1 MVSEKLLSAR
11 SRIILLFLAAASFIA
26 AGIYFRSDHIP
37 LFILFLISGI
47 IFSILIN
54 RIYNSTGDAISFLF
68 DSLRNDDT
76 TVRFQDVKGNRPLA
90 RVYKSINQLNE
101 HFQEIKIKNEYNE
114 SYYKTVIQHASAGLL
129 VLGADNRV
137 ELINKT
143 ACEYAGISPE
153 STNTNLLGIKH
164 PAFYQAVCN
173 LKPGE
178 TFTYKNLVSGSL
190 QLLFFRATMIRR
202 KDEELKLVVIQ
213 DIRNELESR
222 ETESYKKLISV
233 LTHEI
238 MNHLTPITSVARE
251 LQSILTR
258 SETREGRPLLDEEE
272 IRTTQT
278 GLKLINEQSDGLV
291 SFMNSYRKIS
301 RIPQP
306 EFSTIP
312 VNIWIEQIRIAF
324 SGKMIENNIEFTIS
338 ADKALKEII
347 ADNKLLNQVMINLIN
362 NSFDAVMENESERK
376 IDIHLAR
383 KQENKVIITVINNGP
398 VIPPDLL
405 EKIFIPFF
413 TTKSNGS
420 GIGLSISQEIM
431 KRHNG
436 SLVAMSSEEHKTC
449 FLVEF

>member
-1 MVSEKLLSAR
+1 MVSEKLLSTR
-11 SRIILLFLAAASFIA
+11 SRIILIFLASFSFLA
-26 AGIYFRSDHIP
+26 AGIYFRRDHIP
-37 LFILFLISGI
+37 VFILLLVIGI
-47 IFSILIN
+47 ICFLLIN

-76 TVRFQDVKGNRPLA
+76 TVRFQKVTGNRALA
-90 RVYKSINQLNE
+90 RVYNSINMLNE
-101 HFQEIKIKNEYNE
+101 HFQEIKIRNEYNE
-114 SYYKTVIQHASAGLL
+114 SYYRTVIQHASAGLL
-129 VLGADNRV
+129 VLGADNRI

-143 ACEYAGISPE
+143 ACAYAGISSE
-153 STNTNLLGIKH
+153 STNTNLLSIKH
-164 PAFYQAVCN
+164 PAFYDAVCR
-173 LKPGE
+173 LKPGD
-178 TFTYKNLVSGSL
+178 TFTYKSLVSGNL

-222 ETESYKKLISV
+222 EIESYKKLISV

-238 MNHLTPITSVARE
+238 MNHLSPLTSVAKE

-258 SETREGRPLLDEEE
+258 GANKETGHQMDDEE
-272 IRTTQT
+272 IRTTIA

-306 EFSTIP
+306 EFSAIP
-312 VNIWIEQIRIAF
+312 VNVWIEQIRIAF
-324 SGKMIENNIEFTIS
+324 SGKMMENNIDFIIS
-338 ADKALKEII
+338 ADKSLKEII
-347 ADNKLLNQVMINLIN
+347 ADNKLLNQVVINLIN
-362 NSFDAVMENESERK
+362 NSFDAVLENESGRK
-376 IDIHLAR
+376 IEINLTK
-383 KQENKVIITVINNGP
+383 KQGNKVVFSVANNGP
-398 VIPPDLL
+398 VIPPELL

-413 TTKSNGS
+413 TTKKNGS

-436 SLVAMSSEEHKTC
+436 SLTVISSEKDKTC
-449 FLVEF
+449 FLIEF

>member
-11 SRIILLFLAAASFIA
+11 SRIILLLLASASFIA
-26 AGIYFRSDHIP
+26 AGIYFRSGKIP
-37 LFILFLISGI
+37 LFILFLLTGI
-47 IFSILIN
+47 ISFILIN

-76 TVRFQDVKGNRPLA
+76 TVRFQKVKGNKPLA
-90 RVYKSINQLNE
+90 RVYNSINQLNE

-129 VLGADNRV
+129 VLGADNRI

-164 PAFYQAVCN
+164 PAFYEAVCR
-173 LKPGE
+173 LKPGD
-178 TFTYKNLVSGSL
+178 TFTYKSLVSGSL

-251 LQSILTR
+251 LQSILSGSKT
-258 SETREGRPLLDEEE
+258 SKEVPWFDDEA

-278 GLKLINEQSDGLV
+278 GLKLINEQSDGLI

-312 VNIWIEQIRIAF
+312 VNVWIEQIRIAF

-338 ADKALKEII
+338 ADKSLKEII

-376 IDIHLAR
+376 IDIHLTR
-383 KQENKVIITVINNGP
+383 KHENKVAISVINNGP
-398 VIPPDLL
+398 VIPPDMF

-413 TTKSNGS
+413 TTKKNGS

-436 SLVAMSSEEHKTC
+436 SLVAMSSEKDKTC